1 MKKNNFNKGI
11 NLIEVLIVVA
21 IIGILLVVVI
31 PKFSSFRT
39 LQSLQ
44 NSTADVF
51 SAINKARTNTISSLD
66 SKEYGVHF
74 ANNQVIIFEGT
85 TYSALAGSN
94 IITTISSPASISTIS
109 LTGGATDVYFS
120 RIYGAPN
127 VNGTIVLSADS
138 YTKTIT
144 ISPTGHISVN

>member
-1 MKKNNFNKGI
+1 MKNFQKGI
-11 NLIEVLIVVA
+11 NLIEVLIVIA
-21 IIGILLVVVI
+21 IISVLVVVI
-31 PKFSSFRT
+31 IPKLNIFRT

-44 NSTADVF
+44 NSTTDVF
-51 SAINKARTNTISSLD
+51 SVINTARTNTMSSLD
-66 SKEYGVHF
+66 SKQYGVHF

-85 TYSALAGSN
+85 TYSAGAGSN
-94 IITTISSPASISTIS
+94 VITNISAPSSISTIS
-109 LTGGATDVYFS
+109 LTGGVTDVYFS

-127 VNGTIVLSADS
+127 VNGTIILSADS